1 MWPRRPNIRLWPVR
15 KIHGSA
21 LTAYAQ
27 DTGVPN
33 KFAIDF
39 TSDIARA
46 FSRILTDTITRISR
60 SRLL

>member
-1 MWPRRPNIRLWPVR
+1 MWPRRPNVHPWPLR
-15 KIHGSA
+15 NIHGSA

-33 KFAIDF
+33 KFAIDV
-39 TSDIARA
+39 TSDISRA

>member
-1 MWPRRPNIRLWPVR
+1 MWPRRPNVHPWPLR
-15 KIHGSA
+15 NIHGSA
-21 LTAYAQ
+21 LTAYAK

-33 KFAIDF
+33 KYAIDL

>member
-1 MWPRRPNIRLWPVR
+1 MWPRRPNVHPWPLR
-15 KIHGSA
+15 NIHGTA

-27 DTGVPN
+27 DTGIPN